1 MDSYA
6 GMDPTTSRVLQ
17 VLDLPRLMLKED
29 DYASDSDRDL
39 TLNGSAITYDG
50 SRADP
55 EDDDTTLNPDDNE
68 LDLPNPLQSKPPT
81 PTPPPIVGKKHK
93 QGKLAHILCLNS
105 HDHFVHTRTS

>member
-17 VLDLPRLMLKED
+17 VLDLPRLMLEED

-55 EDDDTTLNPDDNE
+55 EDDDTTLNPDDDE
-68 LDLPNPLQSKPPT
+68 LDLPNPFRASLQPPH
-81 PTPPPIVGKKHK
+81 PL
-93 QGKLAHILCLNS
+93 QLLARSTNEVS
-105 HDHFVHTRTS
+105 